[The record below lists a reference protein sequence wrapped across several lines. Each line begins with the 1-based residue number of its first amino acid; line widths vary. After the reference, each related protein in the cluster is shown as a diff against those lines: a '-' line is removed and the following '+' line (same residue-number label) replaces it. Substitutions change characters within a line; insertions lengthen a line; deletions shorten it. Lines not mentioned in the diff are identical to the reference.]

1 MAEAGAAG
9 GGQRAG
15 AACQQLE
22 EGSTSS
28 FSSPSPSLDPR
39 AAPLRGVRGVVRAG
53 GQRSVRGQGL
63 LARVDGG

>member
-15 AACQQLE
+15 ATGQQLE

-28 FSSPSPSLDPR
+28 FSSSLTSR
-39 AAPLRGVRGVVRAG
+39 AAPLWGVGGVVRAG
-53 GQRSVRGQGL
+53 GRRSVGGQGL